1 MSITYL
7 KCSLKLENT
16 LWFVHVITSSCSD
29 QIAPAISSTQGI
41 VGSNLLVPPHVWCD
55 FILTAFK
62 VRLST
67 GINSLLILCFYVAL
81 VEFNI
86 KQTPVATQ
94 AGDNSIDSG
103 AVLQLE
109 AMKIQGSPPGIC
121 ASSPNASPQATDC
134 SLDDNT
140 CIQAASQ
147 DVENAG
153 AMTNRHDSINSKL
166 PPPQDGDPVYPA
178 KSL

>member
-1 MSITYL
+1 M
-7 KCSLKLENT
+7 
-16 LWFVHVITSSCSD
+16 
-29 QIAPAISSTQGI
+29 
-41 VGSNLLVPPHVWCD
+41 
-55 FILTAFK
+55 
-62 VRLST
+62 
-67 GINSLLILCFYVAL
+67 
-81 VEFNI
+81 EFNI

-109 AMKIQGSPPGIC
+109 AMRIQGSPPAIC

-140 CIQAASQ
+140 CTQ

-153 AMTNRHDSINSKL
+153 AMTNRHDSINSK
-166 PPPQDGDPVYPA
+166 
-178 KSL
+178 

>member
-1 MSITYL
+1 M
-7 KCSLKLENT
+7 
-16 LWFVHVITSSCSD
+16 
-29 QIAPAISSTQGI
+29 
-41 VGSNLLVPPHVWCD
+41 
-55 FILTAFK
+55 
-62 VRLST
+62 
-67 GINSLLILCFYVAL
+67 
-81 VEFNI
+81 EFNI

-109 AMKIQGSPPGIC
+109 AMKIQGSPPAIC

-134 SLDDNT
+134 SLDDYT